1 MTTIQRSN
9 VEEPL
14 RENTACVNDMRCITE
29 TLDDSL
35 SFEVMD
41 KIIACHDNIMCYS
54 IVNHVFHSIDNRLY
68 TVCFE
73 FSIVCFEFAI
83 DYSLY

>member
-14 RENTACVNDMRCITE
+14 RENTACVNDIRCITE

-54 IVNHVFHSIDNRLY
+54 IVNHVFSFNRQS
-68 TVCFE
+68 F
-73 FSIVCFEFAI
+73 I
-83 DYSLY
+83 YSLLRILNSMLRICN